1 MAGHSKWANIKHRKA
16 AQDAKKGK
24 AFTKVAKE
32 LTVAAKIGGPDPEMN
47 PRLRVALDKA
57 KSANLPKDNV
67 ERAIKKGTGEGNDAI
82 FEDVAYE
89 GYGPGGVA
97 ILVKALTDNKNRT
110 VSEVS
115 STMGKKG
122 GNMGEPG
129 CVAWIFENKGIIEVN
144 KEGVNEEEFM
154 DLVLEAGADD
164 FIDEGDVFQVV
175 TEPSDYF
182 TVKGIIEEQEGVN
195 MTFSEVSMKPKNTT
209 PLSGSDLK
217 KLFAITEALE
227 DLDDV
232 QEVFSNFEAD
242 EAAMAELDD

>member
-32 LTVAAKIGGPDPEMN
+32 LTVAAKIGGGDPEMN
-47 PRLRVALDKA
+47 PRLRLALDKA
-57 KSANLPKDNV
+57 KAANLPKDNV
-67 ERAIKKGTGEGNDAI
+67 ERAIKKGTGEGSDAV
-82 FEDVAYE
+82 FEDVVYE

-110 VSEVS
+110 VAEVR
-115 STMGKKG
+115 STMSKKG

-129 CVAWIFENKGIIEVN
+129 CVAWIFENKGLIEIS
-144 KEGVNEEEFM
+144 KEVIDEESLM
-154 DLVLEAGADD
+154 DLALEAGAEDVL
-164 FIDEGDVFQVV
+164 DEGDVFQVV
-175 TEPSDYF
+175 TEPSEYF
-182 TVKGIIEEQEGVN
+182 TVKGVIEEKGLE
-195 MTFSEVSMKPKNTT
+195 MSYCEVTMKPTNNV
-209 PLSGSDLK
+209 PIEGSDLK
-217 KLFAITEALE
+217 QLFNITEALE

-242 EAAMAELDD
+242 DDAMASLED